1 MSFDE
6 AIDERSSDEHDD
18 GGGLCFKTMRAVE
31 PDVTVTVGG
40 VDFLH
45 YSTFLCCNSDYFDA
59 MLSVDMKEKAEKR
72 IEFVDK
78 DPEEW
83 KLFYSF
89 IDPRTC
95 NTAKLTTE
103 NVDRLL
109 PWFHEFAMEHRLTE
123 CDTIMCR
130 RLETYEYRD
139 YDGFAKSVVMAR
151 LYDLTRTSELAEYR
165 ILKATDLNL
174 FQRKDWDKKTI
185 EELTPAWVAKGE
197 MWERFVEYG
206 LFPSNWAGKTESE
219 RREMSESP
227 IFADA
232 VLSMY
237 QLMMSRARVQQLIA
251 ANEDM
256 TKTALA
262 LQAKNEV
269 QLGLECYIRSL
280 HHGAFNDRRKVVPVQ
295 VLKNICEINEGY
307 LAAAGI
313 ARPNWG

>member
-1 MSFDE
+1 MSLNEAMDE
-6 AIDERSSDEHDD
+6 SSSDEHG

-40 VDFLH
+40 VEFPH

-72 IEFVDK
+72 IDFADK

-95 NTAKLTTE
+95 STAKLTTE

-109 PWFHEFAMEHRLTE
+109 PWFHEFAMEARLME

-130 RLETYEYRD
+130 RLETYESTD
-139 YDGFAKSVVMAR
+139 YDGFAKSVVLAR
-151 LYDLTRTSELAEYR
+151 LFDLTRTSELAEYR

-174 FQRKDWDKKTI
+174 LQKQQWDLKTI

-197 MWERFVEYG
+197 LWDRFVTFRM
-206 LFPSNWAGKTESE
+206 FPENWAGKTECE
-219 RREMSESP
+219 RREISESP
-227 IFADA
+227 IFGDA

-237 QLMMSRARVQQLIA
+237 QLMMSRSEIQQLVS
-251 ANEDM
+251 ANADLQKQ
-256 TKTALA
+256 TLALA
-262 LQAKNEV
+262 AKNEV

-280 HHGAFNDRRKVVPVQ
+280 HHGAFFDRRKVVPVHI
-295 VLKNICEINEGY
+295 LKNIYEINEGY
-307 LAAAGI
+307 LTAAGI
-313 ARPNWG
+313 GRPNWG